1 MRLLG
6 MPDTTPR
13 HREEMLRLAAS
24 GSQLLALALIG
35 GALIAPLFN
44 TALAA
49 PWTTTLS
56 AAIAGGL
63 SEGAAFV
70 AVLYIPFNTAPA
82 ASQETPHG

>member
-1 MRLLG
+1 MRLPG

-35 GALIAPLFN
+35 GAYVAPLFN
-44 TALAA
+44 TALSA

-56 AAIAGGL
+56 AAVAGGL
-63 SEGAAFV
+63 SEGAAFI
-70 AVLYIPFNTAPA
+70 ALLYIPFNAAPA
-82 ASQETPHG
+82 ASQETPHA